1 MNRHS
6 IYALCL
12 LFVTCQA
19 PAKSL
24 IISATGRSIWAAEV
38 RKDGDTLIYTTTNG
52 TEASMPVK
60 GAKVVPGVVRGK
72 RYRPEFIERVI
83 TLVDGLSDSHPHL
96 KKQLRPLHDEWQV
109 LKTGTDETAG
119 AAVQEALDTF
129 NAGSR
134 DYAAYNAAMTDLGMI
149 DYKDVQG
156 RFTDQT
162 QAAIAKVKTGYHT
175 VGLARLRKLVAQ
187 GSASIETYRQLKLL
201 ADELLL
207 TKPPK
212 AAAQETRTL
221 RTTAKKQAIKGT
233 MQTIK
238 AARRGDMTIEI
249 YLQCR
254 GLLTDLRKYV
264 IDSGKATTEIDEKL
278 ADLVAEAGRRLPGY
292 GFKNDGFPLH
302 RDDHKLIKQVAP
314 FYSQATPSSLQ
325 IDRQAFLIGETMPPT
340 VRRGRD
346 AELAFRVVFN
356 RLPPDSG
363 RFGIFIYGRGSRKGG
378 KYVVPIREFKIHDG
392 HGRAVIHDDFTRI
405 DERVVKRQAPGK
417 FNVFAFLAH
426 TDERDPS
433 PADWRILSAGCPLPV
448 RP

>member
-6 IYALCL
+6 IYTLCL
-12 LFVTCQA
+12 LLVTCQA

-24 IISATGRSIWAAEV
+24 IISAAGTSIWAAEV
-38 RKDGDTLIYTTTNG
+38 RKDGDTLIYKTTNG
-52 TEASMPVK
+52 AEASMPVK

-83 TLVDGLSDSHPHL
+83 TLIDGLLGSHPHL

-119 AAVQEALDTF
+119 AAVREALDTF

-134 DYAAYNAAMTDLGMI
+134 DYAAYNTAMTDLGMI

-156 RFTDQT
+156 RFADQT

-175 VGLARLRKLVAQ
+175 VGLAKLRKLAAQ
-187 GSASIETYRQLKLL
+187 GSASIDTYRQLKPL

-207 TKPPK
+207 TKPSE
-212 AAAQETRTL
+212 ATAQEARTL

-254 GLLTDLRKYV
+254 GLLTDLRTYV
-264 IDSGKATTEIDEKL
+264 INSGKATTAIDEKL
-278 ADLVAEAGRRLPGY
+278 ADLVAEADRSLPEY
-292 GFKNDGFPLH
+292 GFKNNGFPLH
-302 RDDHKLIKQVAP
+302 RDDHKLIKRMAP
-314 FYSQATPSSLQ
+314 FYSQFAPASLQ
-325 IDRQAFLIGETMPPT
+325 IDKQAFLIGETMPPR

-346 AELAFRVVFN
+346 AELTFRVVFN
-356 RLPPDSG
+356 RLPQEG
-363 RFGIFIYGRGSRKGG
+363 GQFGILIYGRGGHKGS
-378 KYVVPIREFKIHDG
+378 KYVVPLREFKIQNG
-392 HGRAVIHDDFTRI
+392 HGRAVIRDDFTRL
-405 DERVVKRQAPGK
+405 DERIVKRLAPGK

-426 TDERDPS
+426 SDERDSSPS
-433 PADWRILSAGCPLPV
+433 DWHVLSTGCPLPV
-448 RP
+448 GP